1 MNRKKFFIILFILS
15 LFLFVKAQDDF
26 LGDQFVAE
34 PEIST
39 RILYEKGMIV
49 FTIEVPVDHHI
60 TDLKNN
66 FFKIKVEK
74 NDYVKVKKVN
84 FPTGVAYADEMVFK
98 DKVEVKVKIISSRDI
113 TSPINLKFTVGY
125 QICQEKPREMCF
137 APDSQDIIVPIEKSF
152 VQTNNEVN
160 SNTDW
165 IPSIERTSTTQ
176 GKKPEKESFFK
187 KIERLL
193 TEELEKQSVLLFLLV
208 FALGFLTSLTPC
220 VYPVIPIIMGYIGS
234 QAKGSKLKGFYLSV
248 FFVLGL
254 GLVYSMLGVLA
265 AASGSMIGASFQNP
279 VVVVIIAGIF
289 ILMGLSLAGLFEIPV
304 PTSIS
309 SKVQA
314 GGYKSQVIGSLI
326 IGGVA
331 GIIAAPCAG
340 PVLIAILSWISQT
353 RDLLMGF
360 LIMFVFSLGMG
371 VIFILVGTFTG
382 IISSLPKGGKW
393 MDYMKYL
400 FSILLIV
407 GGIYFLS
414 SISSK
419 WVTLLMWG
427 IFLISISIFIGL
439 FKVIDKHD
447 HKEKFYKIIVVLIFL
462 CGAFLFFKSIEIKYF
477 PYTVGSIKSYE
488 NDLTW
493 IGDLEHGKLK
503 AEKENK
509 ILMVD
514 AYAEWCVA
522 CKELDK
528 YTFSDQDVSKILK
541 NYVLVKLDFTKKS
554 EKNRELRKKL
564 NIIGMPTIL
573 FFNIQGREIKRFSG
587 FKNKNEFLEI
597 LNNL

>member
-1 MNRKKFFIILFILS
+1 MNRKRFFIILFLLN
-15 LFLFVKAQDDF
+15 LFLFVKAQDHF
-26 LGDQFVAE
+26 FGDQFVAE
-34 PEIST
+34 PEISS
-39 RILYEKGMIV
+39 RILYEKGMII

-60 TDLKNN
+60 TDLRNN

-74 NDYVKVKKVN
+74 NDYVKVRDVT
-84 FPTGVAYADEMVFK
+84 FPTGVSYADEMVFK
-98 DKVEVKVKIISSRDI
+98 DKVEVNVQIISRREI
-113 TSPINLKFTVGY
+113 TSTINLKFTVSY

-137 APDSQDIIVPIEKSF
+137 APDSQDIIVPIEKFF

-160 SNTDW
+160 SNIDW
-165 IPSIERTSTTQ
+165 IPSIKRTSITQ

-187 KIERLL
+187 KIEKLL

-208 FALGFLTSLTPC
+208 FILGFLTSLTPC
-220 VYPVIPIIMGYIGS
+220 VYPVIPIIMGYVGS

-254 GLVYSMLGVLA
+254 GLVYSTLGVVA

-279 VVVVIIAGIF
+279 IVVMIIAGIF
-289 ILMGLSLAGLFEIPV
+289 ILMGLSLTGLFEIPV

-393 MDYMKYL
+393 MDYMKYF
-400 FSILLIV
+400 FSVLLIV

-419 WVTLLMWG
+419 WVILLMWG

-439 FKVIDKHD
+439 FKSIDKHD

-462 CGAFLFFKSIEIKYF
+462 CGTFLFFKSIEIKYF

-488 NDLTW
+488 NNLAW
-493 IGDLEHGKLK
+493 IGDLEQGKIK

-528 YTFSDQDVSKILK
+528 YTFSDQNVSKILK
-541 NYVLVKLDFTKKS
+541 DYVLVKLDFTKKS

-587 FKNKNEFLEI
+587 FKNRDEFLRI

>member
-1 MNRKKFFIILFILS
+1 MVIKKYFFFLILFALVAIAFS
-15 LFLFVKAQDDF
+15 QFF
-26 LGDQFVAE
+26 GDSFAAE
-34 PEIST
+34 PKISS
-39 RILYEKGMIV
+39 RILYDKGMIV
-49 FTIEVPVDHHI
+49 FSIEVPVDHHI

-66 FFKIKVEK
+66 FFKIEAEK
-74 NDYVKVKKVN
+74 NDYVKLRKVN

-98 DKVEVKVKIISSRDI
+98 DKVEVKVQVISIRDI

-137 APDSQDIIVPIEKSF
+137 APDSQDIIVSIEKSF
-152 VQTNNEVN
+152 FQTNNEVN
-160 SNTDW
+160 SKTDW

-176 GKKPEKESFFK
+176 GKEPEKELFFK

-193 TEELEKQSVLLFLLV
+193 TEELEKQSVLLFLLA

-254 GLVYSMLGVLA
+254 GLVYSMLGLLA

-279 VVVVIIAGIF
+279 IVVVIIAGIF

-353 RDLLMGF
+353 RNLLMGF

-382 IISSLPKGGKW
+382 IISSLPKAGKW
-393 MDYMKYL
+393 MSVIKNI
-400 FSILLIV
+400 FAVLLII
-407 GGIYFLS
+407 GG
-414 SISSK
+414 
-419 WVTLLMWG
+419 LLVLGLIVPGWLHQRLWG
-427 IFLISISIFIGL
+427 FFFIGL
-439 FKVIDKHD
+439 SIFMGLFKSIEDDDIK
-447 HKEKFYKIIVVLIFL
+447 KKFVKFIVVLIFL
-462 CGAFLFFKSIEIKYF
+462 WGVLLFFKSFIPADFLTPGPQAVMVREQLNWIPSLEDGK
-477 PYTVGSIKSYE
+477 TVASGQNK
-488 NDLTW
+488 
-493 IGDLEHGKLK
+493 KLM
-503 AEKENK
+503 
-509 ILMVD
+509 ID
-514 AYAEWCVA
+514 TYADWCVA
-522 CKELDK
+522 CKEMDK
-528 YTFSDQDVSKILK
+528 LTFSDPEVQAVLK
-541 NYVLVKLDFTKKS
+541 DYILVKLDFTRRN
-554 EKNRELRKKL
+554 EKNQALQKSL
-564 NIIGMPTIL
+564 GIIGMPTIIFL
-573 FFNIQGREIKRFSG
+573 NPEGNEINRFSG
-587 FKNKNEFLEI
+587 FKNKKEFLKI
-597 LNNL
+597 VNSL

>member
-1 MNRKKFFIILFILS
+1 MNRKRFFIILFLLN

-26 LGDQFVAE
+26 FGDQFVAE
-34 PEIST
+34 PEISA
-39 RILYEKGMIV
+39 RILYEKGMII

-60 TDLKNN
+60 TDLRNN

-74 NDYVKVKKVN
+74 NDYVKVRDVT
-84 FPTGVAYADEMVFK
+84 FPTGVSYADEMVFK
-98 DKVEVKVKIISSRDI
+98 DKVEVNVQIISRREI
-113 TSPINLKFTVGY
+113 TSTINLKFTVSY

-160 SNTDW
+160 SNIDW
-165 IPSIERTSTTQ
+165 IPSIERTSIIQ

-187 KIERLL
+187 KIEKLL

-208 FALGFLTSLTPC
+208 FILGFLTSLTPC
-220 VYPVIPIIMGYIGS
+220 VYPVIPIIMGYVGS

-254 GLVYSMLGVLA
+254 GLVYSTLGVLA

-279 VVVVIIAGIF
+279 IVVVIIAGIF
-289 ILMGLSLAGLFEIPV
+289 ILMGLSLTGLFEIPV

-393 MDYMKYL
+393 MDYMKYF
-400 FSILLIV
+400 FSVLLIV

-439 FKVIDKHD
+439 FKSIDKHD

-462 CGAFLFFKSIEIKYF
+462 CGTFLFFKSIEIKYF

-488 NDLTW
+488 NNLAW
-493 IGDLEHGKLK
+493 IGDLEQGKIK

-528 YTFSDQDVSKILK
+528 YTFSDQNVSMILK
-541 NYVLVKLDFTKKS
+541 DYVLVKLDFTKKS

-573 FFNIQGREIKRFSG
+573 FFNMQGREIKRFSG
-587 FKNKNEFLEI
+587 FKNRDEFLSI